1 MTAAKTDPA
10 EKPTADEKDEAAF
23 KPKLGQVVTVAEG
36 RYAVVVGFEK
46 VRHTHQDSNG
56 AETDR
61 IEREHP
67 LVVDLTGSARRL
79 ETETH
84 PL

>member
-1 MTAAKTDPA
+1 MVEQAPKTD
-10 EKPTADEKDEAAF
+10 EKKAA
-23 KPKLGQVVTVAEG
+23 KPKLGEVVQVADG

-67 LVVDLTGSARRL
+67 LVIDLTGSPRRL
-79 ETETH
+79 ETETTA
-84 PL
+84 LG